1 MAIYHL
7 EAKVISRGTGRSVV
21 AASAYMSCSK
31 LYNDYDG
38 IEHDYTQKHG
48 LVHQEIMLP
57 TNAPTEWSDREKL
70 WNAVEEAEKTK
81 DSRLARE
88 FVAALPIELSK
99 DEWIDLLRRYI
110 SDNFVSE
117 GMCADFAIHD
127 TDGHNPHAHIVLTV
141 RPLDENGK
149 WQYKTEKEYLCK
161 RNGEEKGFTAAEF
174 KSAQKSGWEKQYQ
187 YKVGR
192 KKVYMTPSE
201 ADTIGYE
208 RVSKYPK
215 STKYGRQNPITERWN
230 SDEQLI
236 KWREEWADVTN
247 RMLAEKDIDERIDHR
262 SFKERGITEQPTIHE
277 GVTARVIEKQWNV
290 SERCELNR
298 QIRADNRLLRRLK
311 MELQKIAEAVK
322 TSIPKIAK
330 SMEHI
335 FANLI
340 ISRYKQ
346 KQAQKAVGECDEW
359 LNWIKPE
366 YHKYNDLKRET
377 KSKKSFLRNLK
388 SEQKATS
395 KLNISKRIALS
406 KEIATLTEDIEELKS
421 ELSNLLLYYKDEVEF
436 KELCSK
442 IPEYEEKRK
451 KQEDLQNILGTRISD
466 QTKEYLSLKD
476 KVTPDEEV
484 EFKLQRDI
492 LRPDIVLE
500 AKEHLQ
506 AVYKD
511 RFNYNQFSEAKSY
524 ISSSLDEA
532 EREYAIKQRLE
543 YAREQSQHYNSKH
556 QPLKKSRER
565 CR

>member
-38 IEHDYTQKHG
+38 IEHDYTRKHG

-81 DSRLARE
+81 DSRLTRE

-99 DEWIDLLRRYI
+99 DDWIDLLRRYI
-110 SDNFVSE
+110 NDNFVSE

-127 TDGHNPHAHIVLTV
+127 TDGHNPHAHIILTV

-215 STKYGRQNPITERWN
+215 STRYGRQNPITERWN

-236 KWREEWADVTN
+236 KWREAWADVTN

-277 GVTARVIEKQWNV
+277 GVTARIMEKQWNV

-311 MELQKIAEAVK
+311 AELQKIAEAVK

-330 SMEHI
+330 VMEHI

-346 KQAQKAVGECDEW
+346 RQAQKAVGECGEW
-359 LNWIKPE
+359 LSWIKPE
-366 YHKYNDLKRET
+366 YQKYNDLKKET
-377 KSKKSFLRNLK
+377 KSKKCFLRDLK

-395 KLNISKRIALS
+395 KLNISKQVALS

-421 ELSNLLLYYKDEVEF
+421 ELSNLLLYYKDETEF
-436 KELCSK
+436 KEVCAK
-442 IPEYEEKRK
+442 IPDYEEKCRK
-451 KQEDLQNILGTRISD
+451 FKDLQHTFEARID
-466 QTKEYLSLKD
+466 EYTKEFLSLKD
-476 KVTPDEEV
+476 KISPDEETALKK
-484 EFKLQRDI
+484 ERETLHPETIAQAR
-492 LRPDIVLE
+492 
-500 AKEHLQ
+500 EHLQ
-506 AVYKD
+506 SAYIDKFD
-511 RFNYNQFSEAKSY
+511 YNQFAEAKTY
-524 ISSSLDEA
+524 ISDLLDET
-532 EREYAIKQRLE
+532 EREYSIRQRLE
-543 YAREQSQHYNSKH
+543 QAKAQSKQQNH
-556 QPLKKSRER
+556 QQVNKSQKVIR
-565 CR
+565 